1 MQESKIWRYWPD
13 ADDALVQPD
22 MNIIRE
28 YGFYE
33 MGSDM
38 SEVAAAAEELFGH
51 SLDEEEKEILLKSV
65 NHEWY
70 ERFDRCFKAA
80 QVDAGI
86 DGDSLI
92 CGYDNVGFYM
102 LPTQCLCPMS
112 AVRANPDILEQA
124 VSRCLEPNR
133 LATVAKTVRQHE
145 GEHCSLVVE
154 FTNGNEPIFIHYSG
168 IPVLTGERTLVY
180 DGRKFVE
187 PKEYMDFMNAAF
199 PTVVADLASS
209 DDISESRAACLIDIM
224 PVMRADD
231 KTSINA
237 VIDPGW
243 SDDDDD

>member
-1 MQESKIWRYWPD
+1 MQGSKIWKDWPGT
-13 ADDALVQPD
+13 DDALVQPAMD
-22 MNIIRE
+22 IIRE

-33 MGSDM
+33 MGSNM
-38 SEVAAAAEELFGH
+38 SEVVEAAEELFGH
-51 SLDEEEKEILLKSV
+51 SLDEEGKEILLKSV

-102 LPTQCLCPMS
+102 LPTQCLCPLS
-112 AVRANPDILEQA
+112 VIRANPDILEWA
-124 VSRCLEPNR
+124 ISRCLEPNR
-133 LATVAKTVRQHE
+133 LATVAKAVREHE
-145 GEHCSLVVE
+145 GEHCSLVAE
-154 FTNGNEPIFIHYSG
+154 FTNGHESIFVHHSG
-168 IPVLTGERTLVY
+168 VPVLTGERTLVY
-180 DGRKFVE
+180 DGQKFVE

-199 PTVVADLASS
+199 PAVVADIASS
-209 DDISESRAACLIDIM
+209 DDTQESGAVCLIDIM